1 MTTATWTRSS
11 SRPPVPGQLVRD
23 QPLRVEVVPD
33 EEIRESLTVA
43 PGNLTNILNELAGV
57 RMQAAAPGLGGTS
70 LQFRGLP
77 GRHAQILSDGLPL
90 GGVQTDSFSL
100 MQTPPVDL
108 SRVEVIKGVA
118 SALYG
123 ASALSGVLNLTSRQP
138 AGASEM
144 LINQT
149 SRGGSD
155 FAGFFADE
163 LSESTGLTLTGGAHH
178 QSRNDPDHDGWAEQ
192 PGYTRGLIA
201 PPLLLERWR

>member
-1 MTTATWTRSS
+1 
-11 SRPPVPGQLVRD
+11 
-23 QPLRVEVVPD
+23 
-33 EEIRESLTVA
+33 
-43 PGNLTNILNELAGV
+43 
-57 RMQAAAPGLGGTS
+57 MQAAAPGLGGTS

-108 SRVEVIKGVA
+108 GRVEVIKGVA

-138 AGASEM
+138 DSESEL

-149 SRGGSD
+149 SLGGSD
-155 FAGFFADE
+155 VVGFLA
-163 LSESTGLTLTGGAHH
+163 
-178 QSRNDPDHDGWAEQ
+178 R
-192 PGYTRGLIA
+192 
-201 PPLLLERWR
+201 